1 MHVFLFDDFCF
12 FYFDASPQG
21 SIPATCFSWAS
32 ITRKTGYTG
41 HSGFRLWNL
50 LNYQRVFSKDMKVE
64 GVWGG
69 SLEWQNLA
77 INPPANQD
85 MENPNIKLDQIRWVF
100 PSSATFAK
108 PLFRASLDPLE
119 ALEPRLW
126 CASPHQL
133 QDHSAF
139 GLHDRCLAK
148 AVAQAGTTTGSIA
161 GNRWLWEGRYPMI

>member
-1 MHVFLFDDFCF
+1 MFLMSQHYEKDRIHRTLRVQVVKFTEL
-12 FYFDASPQG
+12 PEGLQQG
-21 SIPATCFSWAS
+21 HESRGC
-32 ITRKTGYTG
+32 
-41 HSGFRLWNL
+41 L
-50 LNYQRVFSKDMKVE
+50 
-64 GVWGG
+64 GG